1 MPMSKPTSPRP
12 LVTTPAP
19 LTKKLGAWLYDALI
33 CVAIWFLWGLFTFPL
48 IRWLLGVED
57 MQVDT
62 GWQDTLTYRIYSI
75 LPTLLILFYFVGS
88 HVRFGQTVGMSSWKL
103 MLVQNNG
110 KPITLGQ
117 ALVRDIT
124 AVLGLGMLF
133 SLFNSK
139 KLGWHDMLSGT
150 RVVALPD
157 KKDD

>member
-1 MPMSKPTSPRP
+1 MSEPTSPKP

-33 CVAIWFLWGLFTFPL
+33 CIAIWFLWGLFTFPL
-48 IRWLLGVED
+48 IRWLLGVD
-57 MQVDT
+57 DIYT
-62 GWQDTLTYRIYSI
+62 AQDTLIYKIYSV
-75 LPTLLILFYFVGS
+75 LPALLILFYFVGS

-103 MLVQNNG
+103 MLVQKNG
-110 KPITLGQ
+110 KPVTLGQ

-124 AVLGLGMLF
+124 AVLGIGMLF

-139 KLGWHDMLSGT
+139 KLGWHDMISGT

>member
-1 MPMSKPTSPRP
+1 MSEPLASQQVASKP

-57 MQVDT
+57 IHL
-62 GWQDTLTYRIYSI
+62 GQDTLTYKIYAI
-75 LPTLLILFYFVGS
+75 LPTFLILFYFVGS
-88 HVRFGQTVGMSSWKL
+88 HVRYGQTVGMSSWKL

-110 KPITLGQ
+110 KPVTLGQ
-117 ALVRDIT
+117 AMLRDIT
-124 AVLGLGMLF
+124 AVLGLGMLL
-133 SLFNSK
+133 SPFNSK
-139 KLGWHDMLSGT
+139 NLGWHDMLSGT

-157 KKDD
+157 KKTG

>member
-1 MPMSKPTSPRP
+1 MSKPPPPKP

-33 CVAIWFLWGLFTFPL
+33 CIAIWFLWSLFTFPL
-48 IRWLLGVED
+48 IRWLLGVD
-57 MQVDT
+57 DIYT
-62 GWQDTLTYRIYSI
+62 GQDTLVYKIYSLI
-75 LPTLLILFYFVGS
+75 PVLLILLYFVGS

-110 KPITLGQ
+110 KPVTLGQ

-124 AVLGLGMLF
+124 AVLGVGMLF

-139 KLGWHDMLSGT
+139 KLGWHDMISGT

>member
-1 MPMSKPTSPRP
+1 MPMSKPTSPKP

-19 LTKKLGAWLYDALI
+19 LTKKLGAWLYDTLI
-33 CVAIWFLWGLFTFPL
+33 CIAIWFLWSLFTFPL
-48 IRWLLGVED
+48 IRWLLGVD
-57 MQVDT
+57 DIYT
-62 GWQDTLTYRIYSI
+62 GQDTLVYKIYSLI
-75 LPTLLILFYFVGS
+75 PVLLILLYFVGS

-110 KPITLGQ
+110 KPVTLGQ

-124 AVLGLGMLF
+124 AVLGVGMLF

-139 KLGWHDMLSGT
+139 KLGWHDLISGT

>member
-1 MPMSKPTSPRP
+1 MSEPTSPKP

-33 CVAIWFLWGLFTFPL
+33 CIAIWFLWGLFTFPL
-48 IRWLLGVED
+48 IRWLLGVD
-57 MQVDT
+57 DIYT
-62 GWQDTLTYRIYSI
+62 AQDTLIYKIYSV
-75 LPTLLILFYFVGS
+75 LPALLILFYFVGS

-110 KPITLGQ
+110 KPVTLGQ

-124 AVLGLGMLF
+124 AVLGIGMLF

-139 KLGWHDMLSGT
+139 KLGWHDMISGT

>member
-1 MPMSKPTSPRP
+1 MSEQTASKQ

-48 IRWLLGVED
+48 IRWLLGVD
-57 MQVDT
+57 DIYT
-62 GWQDTLTYRIYSI
+62 GQDTLLYKIYSV
-75 LPTLLILFYFVGS
+75 LPALLILFYFVGS

-103 MLVQNNG
+103 MLVQKDG
-110 KPITLGQ
+110 KPVTFGQ
-117 ALVRDIT
+117 ALLRDIT
-124 AVLGLGMLF
+124 AVLGIGMLF

-139 KLGWHDMLSGT
+139 KLGWHDIISGT

-157 KKDD
+157 KQKD

>member
-1 MPMSKPTSPRP
+1 MSKPTSPKP

-33 CVAIWFLWGLFTFPL
+33 CIAIWFLWGLFTFPL
-48 IRWLLGVED
+48 IRWLLGVD
-57 MQVDT
+57 DIYT
-62 GWQDTLTYRIYSI
+62 AQDTLIYKIYSV
-75 LPTLLILFYFVGS
+75 LPALLILFYFVGS

-110 KPITLGQ
+110 KPVTLGQ

-124 AVLGLGMLF
+124 AVLGIGMLF

-139 KLGWHDMLSGT
+139 KLGWHDMISGT